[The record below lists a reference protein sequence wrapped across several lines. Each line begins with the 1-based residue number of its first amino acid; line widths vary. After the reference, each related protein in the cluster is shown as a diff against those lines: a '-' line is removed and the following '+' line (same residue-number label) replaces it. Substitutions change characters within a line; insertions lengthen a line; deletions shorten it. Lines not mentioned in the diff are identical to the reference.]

1 MGVAQGP
8 GYGGSERLTDVH
20 GDAARPWHAA
30 AWLAWAVAA
39 TAALQ
44 LAPSP
49 LYVALVIALATL
61 MVAVFGG
68 DSPYA
73 RAYPVLVGL
82 ALVFAVL
89 RVALTA
95 LTTHGGPDVLVTLPG
110 ATLPDWLGGFT
121 VGSTIEAPVVAQAA
135 YEAFVIVGIV
145 AVFAAA
151 NAVIAHHEL
160 VQGLPRA
167 FHELGLVVAVGVAF
181 VPTTIRAIHDVRE
194 ADRLRTG
201 GRPVRRGRLVRQ
213 IVPVLERG
221 LEHAITLGES
231 MDSRGFARGG
241 STPGE
246 RAAAWCGAAGLAA
259 LGGAFGA
266 LVAGESTPA
275 LVCIGVGTG
284 AVVGAIALAS
294 RGSRRARYRP
304 RRLTRADG
312 GLIAVVALAP
322 VALAGLALA
331 GDDRLA
337 WAASPLRWPALSL
350 PAVLALALLAAPL
363 VRRPAPAPTHDPAA
377 AVRPAAG
384 PVVPA

>member
-1 MGVAQGP
+1 MAAAQGP
-8 GYGGSERLTDVH
+8 GTGGAPWPAPDTGASV
-20 GDAARPWHAA
+20 RPWHAA

-49 LYVALVIALATL
+49 VYVALVIALATL

-82 ALVFAVL
+82 ALAFAVM

-95 LTTHGGPDVLVTLPG
+95 LTTHGGPGVLVTLPG
-110 ATLPDWLGGFT
+110 ATVPEWLGGFT
-121 VGSTIEAPVVAQAA
+121 VGGTIEGPVLAQAA

-145 AVFAAA
+145 AVFAAC

-181 VPTTIRAIHDVRE
+181 VPTTILAVQDVRE

-221 LEHAITLGES
+221 LERAVTLGES

-241 STPGE
+241 STPLE
-246 RAAAWCGAAGLAA
+246 RAAAWCGAVGLAA
-259 LGGAFGA
+259 LGGAFVA

-275 LVCIGVGTG
+275 LLCIGTGTVL
-284 AVVGAIALAS
+284 VVGAISLAS

-304 RRLTRADG
+304 RRLSRADL
-312 GLIAVVALAP
+312 GLMVAVAVAPL
-322 VALAGLALA
+322 ALAGLVLV

-337 WAASPLRWPALSL
+337 WTASPLRWPALSV
-350 PAVLALALLAAPL
+350 PALLALAVLAAPL
-363 VRRPAPAPTHDPAA
+363 VRRPASRAVAAAASPAA
-377 AVRPAAG
+377 TPDRAVAA
-384 PVVPA
+384 